1 MSGALDS
8 TGRPRRGPSGA
19 AGARRVAGSTGS
31 IGLPSDAIALSVHGP
46 AGVLDLQVPSGA
58 SGADVAA
65 EYSRQASL
73 PTAPRLYTRLGRPVA
88 EDVSLVDA
96 GIASGA
102 VLVAV
107 VDGPDSMDDLP
118 RGGRP
123 VAVGTTPRREP
134 GPLSGLWFGLAV
146 AIAVAAGGYAAALPA
161 STARDLA
168 LVVLIVAA
176 GVGVVPGGPWAA
188 RRVLAAPA
196 FAGSAA
202 FALAWDPADA
212 RLPTIIGIAGLAAAI
227 CAAAARALDQHAEE
241 GLRVWALVG
250 SALFVVTTL
259 AALAGVEAQ
268 AVWAVL
274 LLVAMLAARF
284 VPQLAVDVPDHY
296 LLDLERLAV
305 TAWSARERPVGRR
318 GRIVV
323 PRSVVVAVT
332 QRGARL
338 VTASAVGVL
347 GVAPVAAALLLR
359 EASVSV
365 DVIGARSQ
373 VGFAGGALLLAAR
386 SYRHVGAR
394 AALRCAGLGCWL
406 VLGVALQGA
415 VGPGL
420 ATAVTLSAVVLG
432 ALVVLVAVALGRGWR
447 SAWWARRAEVAESCC
462 AAFGVAA
469 VVVSAGLFTALW
481 N

>member
-1 MSGALDS
+1 
-8 TGRPRRGPSGA
+8 
-19 AGARRVAGSTGS
+19 
-31 IGLPSDAIALSVHGP
+31 
-46 AGVLDLQVPSGA
+46 VLDLQVPSGA

-73 PTAPRLYTRLGRPVA
+73 PTVPRLYTRLGRPVA
-88 EDVSLVDA
+88 DDVSLVDA

-102 VLVAV
+102 VLVAAD
-107 VDGPDSMDDLP
+107 DGADASGGVR
-118 RGGRP
+118 RGRRP
-123 VAVGTTPRREP
+123 VAVRAPRREP

-146 AIAVAAGGYAAALPA
+146 AVSVVAGGYAAALPS
-161 STARDLA
+161 STARDVTLA
-168 LVVLIVAA
+168 LLVGAA
-176 GVGVVPGGPWAA
+176 VVGVVPGGPWAA

-227 CAAAARALDQHAEE
+227 CAAAARALDQHSEE

-250 SALFVVTTL
+250 STLFVVTTV
-259 AALAGVEAQ
+259 AALAGIEAQ
-268 AVWAVL
+268 VVWSVL
-274 LLVAMLAARF
+274 LLAAMLAARF

-338 VTASAVGVL
+338 VTAAAVAVL

-359 EASVSV
+359 EVAVSV
-365 DVIGARSQ
+365 DVIGARCQ
-373 VGFAGGALLLAAR
+373 VGFCGGALLLAAR

-394 AALRCAGLGCWL
+394 AALRAAGLGCWL
-406 VLGVALQGA
+406 VLGVALHDGA
-415 VGPGL
+415 GPGL
-420 ATAVTLSAVVLG
+420 ATAVAVGAVALG
-432 ALVVLVAVALGRGWR
+432 ALVVLVAIALGRGWR
-447 SAWWARRAEVAESCC
+447 SAWWARRAEVAESVC
-462 AAFGVAA
+462 AAFGVAS